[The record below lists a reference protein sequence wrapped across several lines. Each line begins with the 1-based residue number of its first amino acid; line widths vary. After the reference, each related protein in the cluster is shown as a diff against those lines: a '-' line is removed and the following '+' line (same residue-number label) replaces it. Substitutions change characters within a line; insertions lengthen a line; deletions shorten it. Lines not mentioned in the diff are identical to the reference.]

1 MHHSPKTQS
10 EPCKVEDSEAQKPLL
25 KQWNANWLGHQNHI
39 LLYNGTCTG
48 PSHSL
53 PMQLALSYLSLQ
65 VL

>member
-39 LLYNGTCTG
+39 LLYIECYLHWTFPLLTHADC
-48 PSHSL
+48 SL
-53 PMQLALSYLSLQ
+53 SP
-65 VL
+65 